1 MKKILS
7 STIATVVIVGS
18 VPIELFANSVVQD
31 NINSINKKIQI
42 EKTLEAKSGDLE
54 VYINFDLPIKNVDV
68 NQNNMKLDLKKDNT
82 VIAEIPLG
90 SESLT
95 SSFEYQNKSYK
106 YDIERLNFARNQ
118 EVEKNQKLYYY
129 KVTIK
134 DLPCNLDDS
143 YNLVLSG
150 NGFKNAVVENIVLND
165 YSKRIF
171 LGNTI
176 SEKEKEKNGAILFGD
191 INKDGK
197 VNQVDYDIVLENVSL
212 NKLEYDLNRDGKVTI
227 TDLSYI
233 KKNMN
238 KIQGKAIVEDTAPI
252 IDLNTAKVETT
263 TQMVGGKVPVEGQ
276 SIVGSPKE
284 LLTDEGVVQVSMP
297 VGKEISEETP
307 AMISLDLGSGSRNN
321 AVTMEQIVIKGG
333 DNGPKKG
340 IVSVDGVEY
349 PYNLQD
355 KIGAK
360 NARYK
365 ANSQDIVIDLG
376 KQISVSQI
384 TISIT
389 ETTQNDRNLAEI
401 AKIEFLNN
409 VYKELPKPEMNIP
422 QIKEIK
428 TYTPVGNEKM
438 EVFWNYENNVTGYEI
453 KLEEIDEKGNINGN
467 PRIFKT
473 TTNNLTIRDIKAYAR
488 YRVSIQSLNGEW
500 IGGYKVATDED
511 IDGIPENI
519 DPDTIAS
526 GQYVPTQFSPD
537 GIVEIMVVPETK
549 PEPPE
554 GISIKGRY
562 KSLEVNW
569 KKHNS
574 AQSFDVYYR
583 QQGMRSEY
591 IKANKDP
598 IKNATNYTI
607 GELEDGKTYEVKM
620 TATNHL
626 GTSGLSKGYI
636 GATSSIQV
644 PNSPN
649 YNLINLPNGVNE
661 LTKHI
666 EKVEFPKSADNGHI
680 DIFDE
685 DSVVDNDYSTAWTID
700 DWDAGQYSKRGPIIT
715 FDKEYTIDTV
725 ALISRLDNLGAS
737 PYMANIGIYNEETE
751 KWEYKQAT
759 VQNLNNNGRY
769 TLLKLDE
776 PITGK
781 KIQINPSVYGG
792 NKLSI
797 SELKFYN
804 YDGIEKDIKNLFKDD
819 LQIELRTSTP
829 VTQQEID
836 ELKNRLNT
844 KDPNTDEYHPQK
856 DTLLKELKIAEDI
869 LQDKNISEKV
879 IEIDPNINNAG
890 TNIGYSNDWQSL
902 GYSVKSGDTIN
913 IYLATNEPNR
923 EINLA
928 YEQHYGESGAFLSKE
943 RIVLKPGKN
952 TIQIDK
958 LQDLNVEKGGN
969 LYVKFPYS
977 GDFNT
982 KIKIR
987 VSGAEEIPHLN
998 LNNLLEDVNYLAN
1011 NSGNNSDEKVK
1022 VVKDKIRDYIL
1033 YLKNHVDKL
1042 PSMYPSTVSED
1053 DMNNNIYTYDEKT
1066 SVLNSTNI
1074 EGDRFTLT
1082 LPATQVYK
1090 GISKG
1095 IEGNIEAQVDRMYNN
1110 VLAWE
1115 QMIQITNAKKGVY
1128 ENEYVA
1134 GDLNNDG
1141 VIDNK
1146 DRDYYNKNRAPKNRV
1161 NIKYQRM
1168 FIGAFMYAS
1177 GHHVGIEYGS
1187 SGEMLGGVP
1196 YKFDENGKITNAD
1209 EAQLFGWGIGHEIG
1223 HKADIAKRTYS
1234 ETTNN
1239 ILALIAQTF
1248 DDKDSSRLEEN
1259 GYENIYDK
1267 VTSGSVGVSQDV
1279 FVRLGMFWQLHLAY
1293 ENNYTYEMLKNNN
1306 DAEPSNDSYFAKM
1319 NRAYRDTN
1327 AETNDKDQLL
1337 IRRASDAA
1345 GKDLR
1350 GFFASWG
1357 LVADESTRIYLQQKF
1372 PNPEDKETKKIQYLN
1387 DNARRK
1393 RLEANEI
1400 NNQSLITMEEGTE
1413 VVANFDDGIQP
1424 NSVVNG
1430 NSIKINLNVNKGHE
1444 KILGYEIVR
1453 SDGNYHDSSDNLTK
1467 VKYRPV
1473 GFVEA
1478 GSDGSAVFEDS
1489 IAPINNRVLDYKIIA
1504 YDYNLNPTNEF
1515 ELGAIKLSHDG
1526 TLNTDKYSFKTNT
1539 ISDEDKHDENNSHG
1553 PIQHQAINNIKDND
1567 DSTIYK
1573 GRKMTKVEYD
1583 KDNHKDPDINISEDP
1598 YVVVDMNESKNIVG
1612 LKYTKPQD
1620 IVKKFSLK
1628 GLFSKN
1634 KSSETV
1640 YNSIDRYEIY
1650 VSNDN
1655 KNWTKAA
1662 QGNFKFGQETLGG
1675 NKDAENV
1682 ARVMFND
1689 KVDGSG
1695 DKLWAYDAKYVK
1707 LVAKGATNISI
1718 ADLNLIGPTG
1728 DNIEIGAVD
1737 KNNQQRTNGIGKL
1750 AHDYVV
1756 QADGEK
1762 VIPEGSIIITGEY
1775 KGDPAF
1781 NVPLLVDENNKT
1793 ISGNVVLLADIPD
1806 NGKLGEVSD
1815 GKWIYWLQEGDFNK
1829 LTSKVKSELYR
1840 YNEAKPSKDENGN
1853 DILVPVGQ
1861 RLVSDTLY
1869 VDIPKGE
1876 NGELAYENLPNITL
1890 SSETRIKKQK
1900 VHAVHINNQK
1910 TEAVLKNR

>member
-7 STIATVVIVGS
+7 GTVAIAVMTSS
-18 VPIELFANSVVQD
+18 VPIQTFANT
-31 NINSINKKIQI
+31 NIDINNKTITYESQERTINKTGNI
-42 EKTLEAKSGDLE
+42 EID
-54 VYINFDLPIKNVDV
+54 INFGLPLKNSDI
-68 NQNNMKLDLKKDNT
+68 NMKLELSKYGENVSINLGDKDKSDTFEMNGNTYAYTIKKLKYDRT
-82 VIAEIPLG
+82 E
-90 SESLT
+90 LT
-95 SSFEYQNKSYK
+95 SDDISKNKK
-106 YDIERLNFARNQ
+106 T
-118 EVEKNQKLYYY
+118 YYY
-129 KVTIK
+129 KVTFK
-134 DLPCNLDDS
+134 DLPAGDGIF
-143 YNLVLSG
+143 YNLKLIG
-150 NGFKNAVVENIVLND
+150 DGFNDSEANNIELNNYSQRILFSNVIQNINENDFKI
-165 YSKRIF
+165 
-171 LGNTI
+171 
-176 SEKEKEKNGAILFGD
+176 KNGAILYGD
-191 INKDGK
+191 INKDSK
-197 VNQVDYDIVLENVSL
+197 VDEQDYKEVLDNINS
-212 NKLEYDLNRDGKVTI
+212 NDHKYDLNKDGKVDI

-233 KKNMN
+233 KSNMG
-238 KIQGKAIVEDTAPI
+238 KTQGTPYVEITEPI
-252 IDLNTAKVETT
+252 IDLSSINVGVPQDATLEQEILDSENLFKEDGVTTLKRLDGASISENTPAKLEIDLSDQNRASGITMDKIVIK
-263 TQMVGGKVPVEGQ
+263 VGGKDAPTKGSV
-276 SIVGSPKE
+276 IV
-284 LLTDEGVVQVSMP
+284 D
-297 VGKEISEETP
+297 GKEIFYGE
-307 AMISLDLGSGSRNN
+307 NN
-321 AVTMEQIVIKGG
+321 ASKHLKSI
-333 DNGPKKG
+333 N
-340 IVSVDGVEY
+340 
-349 PYNLQD
+349 N
-355 KIGAK
+355 
-360 NARYK
+360 
-365 ANSQDIVIDLG
+365 DIVIDLG
-376 KQISVSQI
+376 SQVAVSKI
-384 TISIT
+384 TINVT
-389 ETTQNDRNLAEI
+389 ETTTNDRNLAEI
-401 AKIEFLNN
+401 AKVEFLNN
-409 VYKELPKPEMNIP
+409 VYEELPKPDMNIP
-422 QIKEIK
+422 RIKEIK

-438 EVFWNYENNVTGYEI
+438 EIFWNHENNVTAYEI
-453 KLEEIDEKGNINGN
+453 KCEEIDENGNVKGNA
-467 PRIFKT
+467 RTFKT
-473 TTNNLTIRDIKAYAR
+473 SDNKLTIRDIKAYAR

-526 GQYVPTQFSPD
+526 GQYVPTQFSQD
-537 GIVEIMVVPETK
+537 GIVEIMVVPESK

-554 GISIKGRY
+554 GISIKGKY

-574 AQSFDVYYR
+574 AQSFDVYYK
-583 QQGMRSEY
+583 QQGTRSEY

-598 IKNATNYTI
+598 IKNTANYTI
-607 GELEDGKTYEVKM
+607 GGLEEGKSYEVKM

-636 GATSSIQV
+636 GTTTSIQI

-844 KDPNTDEYHPQK
+844 KDPNTDEYHHQK

-1393 RLEANEI
+1393 RLEANET

-1413 VVANFDDGIQP
+1413 VVANFDDSIQP

-1553 PIQHQAINNIKDND
+1553 PIQNSSINNIKDND
-1567 DSTIYK
+1567 DTTVYK
-1573 GRKMTKVEYD
+1573 ARKLTKEEYGED
-1583 KDNHKDPDINISEDP
+1583 PNKDTDININEDP
-1598 YVVVDMNESKNIVG
+1598 YIILDLNEEKTIAG
-1612 LKYTKPQD
+1612 IKYTKPKSQ
-1620 IVKKFSLK
+1620 IKKWSLK
-1628 GLFSKN
+1628 NLFATKTNENIYDPIDKYEVYISKDKN
-1634 KSSETV
+1634 SWEKVSS
-1640 YNSIDRYEIY
+1640 
-1650 VSNDN
+1650 
-1655 KNWTKAA
+1655 
-1662 QGNFKFGQETLGG
+1662 GNFKYGQKTIG
-1675 NKDAENV
+1675 NNYDPENV
-1682 ARVMFND
+1682 ARVNFTNS
-1689 KVDGSG
+1689 KG
-1695 DKLWAYDAKYVK
+1695 DKIWSYDAKYIK
-1707 LVAKGATNISI
+1707 LVAKGVDKFSI
-1718 ADLNLIGPTG
+1718 ADLDVIGLTG
-1728 DNIEIGAVD
+1728 DNIEIGVVD
-1737 KNNQQRTNGIGKL
+1737 KETQARTNGIGKL
-1750 AHDYVV
+1750 SQDYII
-1756 QADGEK
+1756 QADNPDTEENELRK
-1762 VIPEGSIIITGEY
+1762 IPAGSIVITGEY

-1781 NVPLLVDENNKT
+1781 NIPLLIDENNKT
-1793 ISGNVVLLADIPD
+1793 ISGEALLLANIPQD
-1806 NGKLGEVSD
+1806 SVLGEVAD
-1815 GKWIYWLQEGDFNK
+1815 GKWIYYLSKDKFDT
-1829 LTSKVKSELYR
+1829 LTNKVKAELYR
-1840 YNEAKPSKDENGN
+1840 YNDRTEDQSP
-1853 DILVPVGQ
+1853 IGQ

-1869 VDIPKGE
+1869 VDLPG
-1876 NGELAYENLPNITL
+1876 NTYADLPNITF
-1890 SSETRIKKQK
+1890 STTRDKNYDK
-1900 VHAVHINNQK
+1900 VIYLDHKINK
-1910 TEAVLKNR
+1910 RDITE